1 MAFDGR
7 GLIRGRGIGMA
18 FDGRGL
24 IRGRGTE
31 EWLLMGGA

>member
-7 GLIRGRGIGMA
+7 GLISGRGTGMA

>member
-1 MAFDGR
+1 
-7 GLIRGRGIGMA
+7 MA

-24 IRGRGTE
+24 IRGRGTGMAFDGRDLIRGRETE